1 MTNYS
6 MKNLFV
12 RSLRKKQTIFS
23 MILFVSVISFVL
35 YEGTKKTVTLHADGE
50 VTRFTTH
57 AHTVKEA
64 LAEQG
69 IDVSTFDEVQ
79 PSLDTTV
86 TTKMVI
92 DWEQA
97 KEVIISVDQQ
107 QSSIWTTEDVVSNIL
122 AEAKIDVT
130 EHDVLS
136 HSLQATIGAD
146 GEINIQKAFEVT
158 IIDGGQPAQAW
169 STSTTVANFLKQQ
182 EVQLGE
188 LDRVESK
195 LEDVMTPGKE
205 IEVVRVEK
213 VTDVVEDAIDFATE
227 TQHDE
232 ALLKGHEKVVQQGI
246 EGKVSRTY
254 EVVTE
259 NGHEVS
265 RTLTAEHIIA
275 EPTTEVVAIGTKVAV
290 ASVSHSGQASSEPA
304 GSREFSVTATA
315 YTATCNGCS
324 GITATG
330 INLLANPHLKV
341 IAVDSNVI
349 PLGSKVWVEGYGYAV
364 AGDTG
369 GAIKGNII
377 DLFMPEVEDAYAWGR
392 RTVRIKV
399 LN

>member
-6 MKNLFV
+6 MKNLFI

-23 MILFVSVISFVL
+23 ILLFASVISFVL
-35 YEGTKKTVTLHADGE
+35 YEGTKKTVTLQADGE
-50 VTRFTTH
+50 VTQFTTH

-69 IDVSTFDEVQ
+69 IDVSTFDEVH
-79 PSLDTTV
+79 PSLDTTI

-97 KEVIISVDQQ
+97 KEIFISVDNKQT
-107 QSSIWTTEDVVSNIL
+107 SIWTTEGVVKDIL
-122 AEAKIDVT
+122 AEAKIEVT
-130 EHDVLS
+130 EHDNLS
-136 HSLQATIGAD
+136 HSLHAKIGEEGKID
-146 GEINIQKAFEVT
+146 IQKAFEVT
-158 IIDGGQPAQAW
+158 IVDGGKPKQVW

-182 EVQLGE
+182 GVQLGE

-195 LEDVMTPGKE
+195 LEDIITPGKE
-205 IEVVRVEK
+205 IAVVRVEK
-213 VTDVVEDAIDFATE
+213 VTDVVEDSIDFAVE
-227 TQHDE
+227 TKNDE
-232 ALLKGHEKVVQQGI
+232 SLLKGHEKVEQPGV

-254 EVVTE
+254 EVVYE
-259 NGHEVS
+259 NGQEVS
-265 RTLTAEHIIA
+265 RTLMSENVLQQ
-275 EPTTEVVAIGTKVAV
+275 PTTEIVAVGTKVAV
-290 ASVSHSGQASSEPA
+290 ASVSRSENA
-304 GSREFSVTATA
+304 GGEPNGREFYVTATA

-324 GITATG
+324 GITKTG

-341 IAVDSNVI
+341 IAVDPNVI

-377 DLFMPEVEDAYAWGR
+377 DLFMPNVEDAYSWGR
-392 RTVRIKV
+392 KTVRIKV

>member
-6 MKNLFV
+6 MKNLFL

-35 YEGTKKTVTLHADGE
+35 YEGTKKTVTLNADGE
-50 VTRFTTH
+50 VTQFTTH

-64 LAEQG
+64 LAEEG

-86 TTKMVI
+86 TTRMVI

-97 KEVIISVDQQ
+97 KEVIISVDNEQT
-107 QSSIWTTEDVVSNIL
+107 SIWTTEDVLKNIL
-122 AEAKIDVT
+122 AEANIDVT

-136 HSLQATIGAD
+136 HSLQAKIGEND
-146 GEINIQKAFEVT
+146 KINIQKAFEVT
-158 IIDGGQPAQAW
+158 IVDGGQPKQVW
-169 STSTTVANFLKQQ
+169 STSTTVVNFLKQQ
-182 EVQLGE
+182 GVQLGE

-195 LEDVMTPGKE
+195 LEDIITPGQE
-205 IEVVRVEK
+205 IEVVRVQK
-213 VTDVVEDAIDFATE
+213 VTDVVEDSIDFAVE
-227 TQHDE
+227 TKNDE
-232 ALLKGHEKVVQQGI
+232 SLLKGHEKVMQEGSK
-246 EGKVSRTY
+246 GKVARTY

-259 NGHEVS
+259 NGQEVS
-265 RTLTAEHIIA
+265 RTLKAENVIA
-275 EPTTEVVAIGTKVAV
+275 EPTNKIVSVGTKVAV
-290 ASVSHSGQASSEPA
+290 ASVSHSGDAGSEPPS
-304 GSREFSVTATA
+304 GQEFYVTATA

-324 GITATG
+324 GITKTG

-341 IAVDSNVI
+341 IAVDPNVI

-369 GAIKGNII
+369 GAIKGHII
-377 DLFMPEVEDAYAWGR
+377 DLFMPNVEDAYAWGR
-392 RTVRIKV
+392 KTVRIKV